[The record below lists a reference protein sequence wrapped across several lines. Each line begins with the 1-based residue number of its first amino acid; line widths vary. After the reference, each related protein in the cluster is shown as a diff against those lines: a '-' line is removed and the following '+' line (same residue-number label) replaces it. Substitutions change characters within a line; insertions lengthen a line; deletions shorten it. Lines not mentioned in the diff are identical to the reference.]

1 MRILKRLKPPIPY
14 KTIYIGALLF
24 CLVVIIQSLGT
35 DDHNGIDIRSDYI
48 FFITINYLLW
58 ALLIDWL
65 YGFSKRFYSEGIVHR
80 KLLGVVIFEALL
92 LIGLHLVISNA
103 VYYTYVVLFEGT
115 TMDEVLTSLGQFIPR
130 ALMSR
135 VLDITV
141 IVLILKIVDTFKTA
155 QARKLELAA
164 MQSQLNEVKLS
175 SLKAQLN
182 PHFLFNSLHAM
193 HTLIGHDDD
202 KAKSMVIKMSG
213 LLRKMLDQQDS
224 HEVTLD
230 EELAYL
236 DDYLAIEKERFH
248 DRLTIEMS
256 IAPDTRQLMVPTLLL
271 QPLAENAFKH
281 GISWLEEEGIISL
294 SSAIVDGELLVEMS
308 NTIPSEE
315 NKTVLNSTKLGLVNL
330 KNRLQSLY
338 GEDQSLKITKTP
350 HLFTIVI
357 SIKQTK
363 L

>member
-14 KTIYIGALLF
+14 KFIYMGAMLF
-24 CLVVIIQSLGT
+24 SLVVIIQWLGSGNHT
-35 DDHNGIDIRSDYI
+35 GIDLRRDFI
-48 FFITINYLLW
+48 FFFIVNYLLW

-65 YGFSKRFYSEGIVHR
+65 YGFSKRFCSEGIGNR
-80 KLLGVVIFEALL
+80 KLFGVIIFEAFV
-92 LIGLHLVISNA
+92 LIGSHLVISNSL
-103 VYYTYVVLFEGT
+103 YYTFMVLFEGT
-115 TMDEVLTSLGQFIPR
+115 TMDEVLESLGQFIPR

-135 VLDITV
+135 VLDVTV
-141 IVLILKIVDTFKTA
+141 IVLILKIIETFKTS

-175 SLKAQLN
+175 SLKAQLD

-193 HTLIGHDDD
+193 HTLIGHDDE
-202 KAKSMVIKMSG
+202 KAKTMVIKMSG
-213 LLRKMLDQQDS
+213 LLRKMLDQRNS
-224 HEVTLD
+224 HEVTLE

-248 DRLTIEMS
+248 DRLIVKIS
-256 IAPDTRQLMVPTLLL
+256 IAPETRQLMVPALLL

-294 SSAIVDGELLVEMS
+294 SSELIDDHLLVKMS
-308 NTIPSEE
+308 NTVPLEK
-315 NKTVLNSTKLGLVNL
+315 NKTVMDSTKLGLINL
-330 KNRLQSLY
+330 KNRLKSLY
-338 GEDQSLKITKTP
+338 GEGQSLTVTKLP
-350 HLFTIVI
+350 YLFTITI
-357 SIKQTK
+357 SIKQDK